1 MIILVTG
8 SAGMLGTD
16 LCKRLAESGYFF
28 IGTDIKGPDEQILPA
43 DAYVQADITNKE
55 KMKSVLEQ
63 IKPDIVIHAAAYT
76 AVDACEVNKELAF
89 KINEEGV
96 ANVAEAVKNINAVMI
111 YISTDYVFDGKK
123 SSAYEVTDKVNPMSI
138 YGKSKLAGEE
148 AVKDILENK
157 YIITRTSWLY
167 GKYGPNFVD
176 KIIAKARSGE
186 KVSIVDDQ
194 IGSPTSTVELAQ
206 GLIEIC
212 KCLEENKHNDNSYG
226 IYHVTNADTCSWYDY
241 TLEILKY
248 AGIEAQVQ
256 AISTDELKE
265 IYNKADKRYAPRPA
279 FSVLNNQRFND
290 FTKKPLKT
298 WQESLRHYLSQ

>member
-16 LCKRLAESGYFF
+16 LCRLLAESGYFF
-28 IGTDIKGPDEQILPA
+28 IGTDIKEPNEQGLPA
-43 DAYVQADITNKE
+43 DAYIQADITNRDKIE
-55 KMKSVLEQ
+55 DILEET
-63 IKPDIVIHAAAYT
+63 KPDIVIHTAAYT
-76 AVDACEVNKELAF
+76 AVDACEINKELAF
-89 KINEEGV
+89 KINESGA
-96 ANVAEAVKNINAVMI
+96 ANIAEAANKINATVI

-123 SSAYEVTDKVNPMSI
+123 TSAYEITDKVNPMSI

-148 AVKDILENK
+148 AVRNIIGNK

-176 KIIAKARSGE
+176 KIISKARSGE
-186 KVSIVDDQ
+186 KLNIVNDQ
-194 IGSPTSTVELAQ
+194 TGSPTSTIDLAQ
-206 GLIEIC
+206 GLINIC
-212 KCLEENKHNDNSYG
+212 KCFEENKDNQNLYG
-226 IYHVTNADTCSWYDY
+226 IYHITNSNSCSWYDY

-265 IYNKADKRYAPRPA
+265 IYNNAGKRYALRPA

-290 FTKKPLKT
+290 LTQKPLKT
-298 WQESLRHYLSQ
+298 WQQALRHYLSQ

>member
-16 LCKRLAESGYFF
+16 LCKLLAESGYFF
-28 IGTDIKGPDEQILPA
+28 KGTDIKEPNEQILPA
-43 DAYVQADITNKE
+43 DAYIQADITDKKKIE
-55 KMKSVLEQ
+55 SVLGQ
-63 IKPDIVIHAAAYT
+63 VKPDIVIHAAAYT

-89 KINEEGV
+89 KINESGV
-96 ANVAEAVKNINAVMI
+96 VNVAKVAKKVNAAVI

-123 SSAYEVTDKVNPMSI
+123 TSAYEVTDKVNPLSI

-148 AVKDILENK
+148 AVKNILGNN
-157 YIITRTSWLY
+157 YIIARTSWLY

-176 KIIAKARSGE
+176 KIISKARNGE
-186 KVSIVDDQ
+186 KLNIVDDQ
-194 IGSPTSTVELAQ
+194 IGSPTSTIDLAQ

-212 KCLEENKHNDNSYG
+212 KCFEKNKINENLRG
-226 IYHVTNADTCSWYDY
+226 VYHLTNADTCSWYDY

-248 AGIEAQVQ
+248 AGIETQVQ

-265 IYNKADKRYAPRPA
+265 IYSKADRRYAPRPA
-279 FSVLNNQRFND
+279 FSVLNNQRFNEL
-290 FTKKPLKT
+290 TQKPLKT
-298 WQESLRHYLSQ
+298 WREALRHYLNQ

>member
-28 IGTDIKGPDEQILPA
+28 IGTDIKEPDEQILPA

-123 SSAYEVTDKVNPMSI
+123 TLAYEVTDKVNPMSI

-148 AVKDILENK
+148 AVKSILGNN
-157 YIITRTSWLY
+157 YIIARTSWLY

-186 KVSIVDDQ
+186 ELSIVDDQ
-194 IGSPTSTVELAQ
+194 IGSPTSTVDLAQ
-206 GLIEIC
+206 ALIEIC
-212 KCLEENKHNDNSYG
+212 KCLEGNKGDESLHG

>member
-148 AVKDILENK
+148 AVKSILGNN
-157 YIITRTSWLY
+157 YIIARTSWLY

-186 KVSIVDDQ
+186 ELSIVDDQ
-194 IGSPTSTVELAQ
+194 IGSPTSTVDLAQ
-206 GLIEIC
+206 ALIEIC
-212 KCLEENKHNDNSYG
+212 KCLEGNKGDESLHG